1 MSIDIV
7 DLEDIVTTFFFEEW
21 MEDKKKKDADRESVE
36 IKWDRV
42 RFTHSPA
49 KYVKDEEEK
58 NGDEEGENGEDAD
71 PEKRIAKG
79 GNPNAHVIFTAFFA
93 NNTEAEQV
101 HTLTTERRTKST
113 CTVSLSKA
121 YTLGASVNIRITP
134 PNPIVE
140 ANAGFKAEMSKM
152 KGLSETVEKELTW
165 SVNSQIKIPKKSRT
179 RVDLVIKEEEYD
191 GRFTMDTKIE
201 GNVIITAWTKNRD
214 KHVSS
219 ANIKVASIFA
229 KNKYFKVDK
238 PKNAAVFVTQ
248 GNCKCR
254 FGIEQNMEQ
263 TELPLLK

>member
-1 MSIDIV
+1 MSIDVV
-7 DLEDIVTTFFFEEW
+7 DLEEIVTTFFFEKWLE
-21 MEDKKKKDADRESVE
+21 EKKKKEADRESVE

-49 KYVKDEEEK
+49 VYVKDEVAEEA
-58 NGDEEGENGEDAD
+58 GEQTD
-71 PEKRIAKG
+71 PEVKTEKG
-79 GNPNAHVIFTAFFA
+79 GTPNTHVIFTAFFA

-165 SVNSQIKIPKKSRT
+165 SVNSQIKIPRKSRT

-191 GRFTMDTKIE
+191 GHFTMDTKIE
-201 GNVIITAWTKNRD
+201 GNVVITAWTKNRD
-214 KHVSS
+214 KHISS
-219 ANIKVASIFA
+219 ASIKVATIFE
-229 KNKYFKVDK
+229 KHKGFKVDK
-238 PKNAAVFVTQ
+238 PKNEATFTTV